1 MRNILVVAVIVFAA
15 SVVQGKELRSV
26 CREDHV
32 PAPDIPESEK
42 IGTIA
47 GYEGFGQFI
56 ADGGFGTPQSV
67 LDDMAGM
74 NEEYQE
80 EIYDPLQD
88 EASSIY
94 DWLNA
99 VHEIDDGS
107 HSEECVYCGTY
118 HTMAEYEATRDAKTE
133 RLNEIDLAIDEEWC
147 DLVDTMRGMVSD
159 DAYEDYID
167 STNQ

>member
-1 MRNILVVAVIVFAA
+1 MVLAA
-15 SVVQGKELRSV
+15 SVVQGKELRSA

-47 GYEGFGQFI
+47 GYYGFGQFI
-56 ADGGFGTPQSV
+56 EDGGYGTAQNV
-67 LDDMAGM
+67 IEDMESM
-74 NEEYQE
+74 NAEYQE
-80 EIYDPLQD
+80 ELYDPLQA

-107 HSEECVYCGTY
+107 NTEECNYCGTH
-118 HTMAEYEATRDAKTE
+118 HTMAEYEAIRDGKIE
-133 RLNEIDLAIDEEWC
+133 RLNEIDQEIDEAWC
-147 DLVDTMRGMVSD
+147 ALVDTMRGMVSD
-159 DAYEDYID
+159 SAYESYID
-167 STNQ
+167 NTED